1 MGYMHTPHPTTG
13 RQCPPASFISMA
25 ASAPSSS
32 ASRASLA
39 LPHGATSTSS
49 GSRESEVDGASRAED
64 GRECVGAGWA
74 EGGLAAPEAGRLE
87 ARRPEGGRL
96 EGGREDGGRLE
107 EAREPLLP
115 APVQPPAAL
124 PPISATLPP
133 ISVAAS
139 VALGGTKERGD
150 GGCST
155 IGWLALRG
163 TCPTAVGR
171 RAEPVLG
178 GEVGRTAAWVRRGD
192 CGRMPS

>member
-1 MGYMHTPHPTTG
+1 
-13 RQCPPASFISMA
+13 MA

-32 ASRASLA
+32 ASRDSLA

-49 GSRESEVDGASRAED
+49 GSRESEAGGASRAE
-64 GRECVGAGWA
+64 GGLECVGAGWA

-96 EGGREDGGRLE
+96 EGARPDGGRLQ

-124 PPISATLPP
+124 PPTSAALPPMSATLPP
-133 ISVAAS
+133 MSVAAS

-178 GEVGRTAAWVRRGD
+178 GEDGRTAAWVRRGD